1 MLIPLGTKKIKQSS
15 GGPIGPRA
23 TYAIAWILMI
33 YWDKKFMEKLGQLR
47 ITWEV
52 LVRFVDDIQIIVQA
66 LRLVE
71 SLDEKGVLK
80 WDKEWYKVILGM
92 VSKQLM

>member
-1 MLIPLGTKKIKQSS
+1 
-15 GGPIGPRA
+15 
-23 TYAIAWILMI
+23 
-33 YWDKKFMEKLGQLR
+33 MEKLGQLR